1 MYVLYSMTLLL
12 LMVLYAPVYWV
23 RSRLIKREPLHFKE
37 RLGIGLCKGK
47 KEGKSLWIHAVSV
60 GEVFSLRKLI
70 AEIKDR
76 RPDWAIHFSTLTHSG
91 FQMAQKELSR
101 ADNIFFVPLDYGP
114 IVRKFF
120 KNLKPDLFIL
130 AESEFWP
137 NLLREAKRQTK
148 GVLLI
153 NGRISSRSSKRF
165 VVFRYFMNRI
175 FQNISYFLV
184 QTDRDKESLV
194 KTGVNA
200 EKIAVGGNLKAEVE
214 LPIFSVDELINL
226 KESLSIG
233 EAQKIVVAGSTRK
246 GEEEQLLSAFVR
258 AKEKR
263 AGIQLIL
270 APRHVERA
278 GEVEKLCEQINVR
291 AKRRTTVHPGDRWD
305 VLILDT
311 LGELAQFYAIS
322 DVAFVG
328 GSLIPWGGQNLLE
341 PAFYSKPV
349 FFGPHMDNFAYL
361 TQAFLEADSACVLRE
376 NTDLEKMF
384 LFEDEE
390 ALSLMG
396 RRAKETLNTLSGATE
411 KTLAVIE
418 DLMGEK

>member
-384 LFEDEE
+384 LFENEE